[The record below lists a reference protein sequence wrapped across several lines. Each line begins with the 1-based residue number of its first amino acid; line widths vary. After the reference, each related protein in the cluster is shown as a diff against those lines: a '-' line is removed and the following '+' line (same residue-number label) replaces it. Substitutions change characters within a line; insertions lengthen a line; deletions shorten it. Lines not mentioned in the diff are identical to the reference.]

1 MQALHINGNDLTLE
15 AVREVAQPDV
25 RRPVLLDPDAREAVN
40 RARAVVDTLV
50 ANNRIS
56 YAITTGVG
64 KLSDVHIV
72 GDQVR
77 ELQINLVRS
86 HAVGV
91 GEPLSIPDTR
101 AMMLLRANSLA
112 KGNSGIR
119 GISIDTICEML
130 NRGVTPMVPSQGSVG
145 ASGDLAPLAHLA
157 LALIGEGECLDEK
170 GGRIPSAEALKR
182 AQIKPLVLEAKEAVS
197 LINGTQAMLAI
208 GILMVLAAE
217 TLVDTA
223 DVIGAMACDA
233 LKGTNVAFDE
243 RIQKARPHAGQIRT
257 AANLRRLL
265 EQSQIR
271 DSHRDCGRVQDAYS
285 LRCIPQVHGAV
296 RDTLA
301 HCRSVFETET
311 NSAVDNPLVFV
322 KNPKAMDGEGDVL
335 SGGNF
340 HGEPLAFAL
349 DFLAIALSALA
360 GISER
365 RLERMVNPALSEG
378 LPPFLAPGAGMNSG
392 FMMPQVTAAALVSE
406 NKVLSHPASVDSI
419 TTSGNKEDFVS
430 MGMTAA
436 SKLKRVVEN
445 TRNTLAIEAMA
456 AAQAIDFLAPLKT
469 SKPLQQ
475 AHAAIRAVCATM
487 EKDRVMYRGFRTHCE
502 FDCER
507 QAGRRSALNIL
518 TKICPLEICHH
529 DHELAEGKGP
539 ATRFSPTPRCLM
551 RSRRERIAVY
561 SHPLSALDSPRFNAS
576 PPRGAPE
583 LSAFSP

>member
-1 MQALHINGNDLTLE
+1 MKALHINGNDLTLE
-15 AVREVAQPDV
+15 AVREVAAEK
-25 RRPVLLDPDAREAVN
+25 RPVLLDPDAREAVN
-40 RARAVVDTLV
+40 RARAVVDALV
-50 ANNRIS
+50 ANNKIS

-77 ELQINLVRS
+77 ELQVNLVRS

-112 KGNSGIR
+112 KGNSGVR
-119 GISIDTICEML
+119 GLTIDTICEML

-157 LALIGEGECLDEK
+157 LALIGEGECFDEK
-170 GGRIPSAEALKR
+170 GARVASAEALKR

-208 GILMVLAAE
+208 GTLMLLAAE

-233 LKGTNVAFDE
+233 LQGTNVAFDE
-243 RIQKARPHAGQIRT
+243 RIQKARPHAGQIKT

-265 EQSQIR
+265 EQSEINE
-271 DSHRDCGRVQDAYS
+271 SHRDCGRVQDAYS

-301 HCRSVFETET
+301 HCRAVFETEM

-322 KNPKAMDGEGDVL
+322 KNPKASNGDGEGDVL

-340 HGEPLAFAL
+340 HGQPLAFAL

-406 NKVLSHPASVDSI
+406 NKVLAHPASVDSI

-436 SKLKRVVEN
+436 NKLKKVVEN
-445 TRNTLAIEAMA
+445 TRNSLAIEAMA

-487 EKDRVMYRGFRTHCE
+487 DKDRVMYQDF
-502 FDCER
+502 
-507 QAGRRSALNIL
+507 A
-518 TKICPLEICHH
+518 
-529 DHELAEGKGP
+529 
-539 ATRFSPTPRCLM
+539 
-551 RSRRERIAVY
+551 RIAE
-561 SHPLSALDSPRFNAS
+561 LIAS
-576 PPRGAPE
+576 GKVAEIVR
-583 LSAFSP
+583 